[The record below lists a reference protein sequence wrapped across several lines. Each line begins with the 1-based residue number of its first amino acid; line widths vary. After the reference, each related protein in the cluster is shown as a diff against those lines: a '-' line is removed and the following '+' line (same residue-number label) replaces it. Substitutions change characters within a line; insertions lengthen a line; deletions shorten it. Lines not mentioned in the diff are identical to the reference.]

1 MHFQGI
7 HMMAMVKSEDGLLS
21 IAVHKLSTASA
32 ASSDDETDPFQVHA
46 SPERP
51 PLLPLCARNRRHNQH
66 THILSLQFMSD
77 SVFATDQWHTHAR
90 ARLYNGTLAAW

>member
-51 PLLPLCARNRRHNQH
+51 PLASTVCAQPATQSAHAHTKPTVYERLCFCH
-66 THILSLQFMSD
+66 
-77 SVFATDQWHTHAR
+77 
-90 ARLYNGTLAAW
+90 